1 VQPVNSLQTEGQG
14 KSIHAC
20 LWIAGAVLALLILQ
34 IPLKDYIV
42 DDAFIHLTFAR
53 NLSEGHGFSFNPDVP
68 TYGVSA
74 PLWTILLALLSNIF
88 VPGPA
93 LAKTLS
99 IICGVLTI
107 PAFRLVAGTIGL
119 TNRSANVATLIWA
132 LNVWLVRWTASGM
145 ETTLALLFLI
155 LAFNAQI
162 RFRGIAGLWLGLA
175 MLCRPEAAVVAVI
188 FVLDRWKTGNIIQAL
203 KLLAI
208 IVLVNL
214 PWHIYALSIFGTL
227 RPNTALVKGGF
238 GLPVFSDFLLGL
250 KRTLLII
257 GSGHGLETLVIL
269 FGLILVIKRRLMLS
283 DFEIRTSAL
292 LIIWAIFPATIYLAQ
307 GIFVSSR
314 YLLIGLPALTLL
326 MFLILDGLE
335 HRRRLHIWRYGRYF
349 LMVVIIIQQV
359 FLTYRITLPHVKAFK
374 PTIEVLTQIANQLR
388 QETSSGSS
396 VAVGDVGVIGF
407 YSQRYVVDL
416 EGLVTREMIP
426 YRTGIPLDDLI
437 LSGEYLKV
445 YPVDYLIDKSMSPAR
460 LAEDESG
467 MYKVILIEP
476 IPGGLVD
483 TADEQ
488 WYYTLYEIE
497 KTAN

>member
-1 VQPVNSLQTEGQG
+1 MEEQAKT
-14 KSIHAC
+14 IHTC
-20 LWIAGAVLALLILQ
+20 LWIVGGVLALLTLQ

-53 NLSEGHGFSFNPDVP
+53 NLSEGHGFSFNPGVP
-68 TYGVSA
+68 TYGVTA

-93 LAKTLS
+93 LAKALS
-99 IICGVLTI
+99 IICGVLTV

-145 ETTLALLFLI
+145 EATLALLLLI
-155 LAFNAQI
+155 LAFDAQI
-162 RFRGIAGLWLGLA
+162 RFRSIAGLWLGLA
-175 MLCRPEAAVVAVI
+175 MLCRPEAAVVAVVFI
-188 FVLDRWKTGNIIQAL
+188 LDRWKTGSISQAL
-203 KLLAI
+203 KLLAV
-208 IVLVNL
+208 IVLINL
-214 PWHIYALSIFGTL
+214 PWHIYALSTFGTL
-227 RPNTALVKGGF
+227 RPNTVLVKGGF
-238 GLPVFSDFLLGL
+238 GLPVFSDFLLGI

-269 FGLILVIKRRLMLS
+269 FGLILVIKRKLILS

-292 LIIWAIFPATIYLAQ
+292 LVIWAIFPATIYLTQ
-307 GIFVSSR
+307 GVFVTSR

-335 HRRRLHIWRYGRYF
+335 YRRRLHIWRYGRYI
-349 LMVVIIIQQV
+349 LMAVIIIQQV
-359 FLTYRITLPHVKAFK
+359 FLTYKITLPHVEAFR
-374 PTIEVLTQIANQLR
+374 PTIVVLKQIAEKLR

-407 YSQRYVVDL
+407 YSRRYVVDI
-416 EGLVTREMIP
+416 EGLITREMVQ
-426 YRTGIPLDDLI
+426 YRAGISLDDLV
-437 LSGEYLKV
+437 LSGEYLRV
-445 YPVDYLIDKSMSPAR
+445 HPVDYLIDKSMTPAR
-460 LAEDESG
+460 LADDEAG
-467 MYKVILIEP
+467 MYNVMFVEP

-488 WYYTLYEIE
+488 WYYTLYKIK